1 MYTFFALLKL
11 IKKLLVLE
19 TTKHK
24 KMKNIILTTIGL
36 TLLASNLFAQEP
48 EKTEKKRDT
57 ARITMKGTEILIYKT
72 GDANSVVIDENGKS
86 TTKKKIK
93 TAKDLNYW
101 RGLEAGINGYFT
113 DNNFGINNDPNNLHM
128 ELNYGKSF
136 MMNLNVAEFNANLI
150 GEKLLFT
157 TGLGFR
163 FNRYAFKNTTSTL
176 SYNDSQVFPIVDS
189 IKSFDKNYLN
199 ATYLTAPLY
208 LTLVPGKDAAKSFH
222 MSVGAIVN
230 YRIGSRVKQ
239 TYMLNDQ
246 KLRDVGRG
254 HYHLNPFLVDASV
267 RFGVGDFTAFANY
280 SLTAMFEKNKGP
292 QYYPFSAGIGLS
304 F

>member
-1 MYTFFALLKL
+1 M
-11 IKKLLVLE
+11 LVLQA
-19 TTKHK
+19 TKHK
-24 KMKNIILTTIGL
+24 KMKNLILTTIGL
-36 TLLASNLFAQEP
+36 ALLASNLFAQEP
-48 EKTEKKRDT
+48 EKTEQKKDT
-57 ARITMKGTEILIYKT
+57 MRISLKGTEIVIYT
-72 GDANSVVIDENGKS
+72 SGDENTVVIDENGKS
-86 TTKKKIK
+86 TTKKKTK
-93 TAKDLNYW
+93 SAKDLNYW
-101 RGLEAGINGYFT
+101 RGLEVGINGYFT
-113 DNNFGINNDPNNLHM
+113 DNNFGINNDPDNLHM

-136 MMNLNVAEFNANLI
+136 MMNLNFAEFNAKLI

-163 FNRYAFKNTTSTL
+163 FNRYAFKNTTTTL
-176 SYNDSQVFPIVDS
+176 SYNDTQVFPIVDS

-199 ATYLTAPLY
+199 TSYLSAPLY

-222 MSVGAIVN
+222 ISVGAVVN
-230 YRIGSRVKQ
+230 YRIGSRIKQ
-239 TYMLNDQ
+239 KYMLNDQ
-246 KLRDVGRG
+246 KLKDVSRG

-292 QYYPFSAGIGLS
+292 QYYPFSAGISLS

>member
-24 KMKNIILTTIGL
+24 KMKNKILTTIGL

-57 ARITMKGTEILIYKT
+57 ARITMKGTEIVIYKT

-86 TTKKKIK
+86 TKKKKIK

>member
-24 KMKNIILTTIGL
+24 KMKNKILTTIGL

-57 ARITMKGTEILIYKT
+57 ARITMKGTEIVIYKT

-230 YRIGSRVKQ
+230 YRIGSRIKQ

>member
-230 YRIGSRVKQ
+230 YRIGSRIKQ